1 MSKRLLRNTRGQ
13 VTTRFQPGTV
23 IMTSAIQAIHIPSYE
38 EHPDPSPHTVYRIQI
53 TASVREWPMWRRYS
67 EFVDLHT
74 ELTKSTGSPPP
85 AALPAKHSFSM
96 FRSHSNPT
104 LLDQRRLGL
113 ETYLRAILSAKE
125 DKWRES
131 YEFKQFLGIPIGKNA
146 AIEGRLAGSS
156 SSKTFTLVSWLDE
169 HMELQSS
176 VRDIR
181 ADINKR
187 DALSDRGDI
196 SGSHQCNVQAK
207 KKLLAVQTRIDALD
221 DGLKSLAMGGMS
233 EGELQRRTEMVART
247 RDDCDKL
254 TKMVTVARQ
263 TSRGLGATLER
274 NPAPESDRNALLGRG
289 LATFSKP
296 GRVFGAPPPP
306 QETEETRPLDSN
318 GLLQLQQAKIDDQDT
333 NLAQLS
339 SILQRQKHLGLAINA
354 EVRQHIEMLD
364 QLDQDVDK
372 FGNKLNSAKKQ
383 MNRLG

>member
-1 MSKRLLRNTRGQ
+1 VIRY
-13 VTTRFQPGTV
+13 FQPGT
-23 IMTSAIQAIHIPSYE
+23 MTSAIQAINVPSYHE
-38 EHPDPSPHTVYRIQI
+38 RTDPSPHTVYCIQI
-53 TASVREWPMWRRYS
+53 VASVREWSMWRRYS
-67 EFVDLHT
+67 EFADLHT
-74 ELTKSTGSPPP
+74 ELTKSTDSPPP
-85 AALPAKHSFSM
+85 AALPPKHSFSM

-104 LLDQRRLGL
+104 ILDQRRLGL
-113 ETYLRAILSAKE
+113 ETYLRAILRAKE
-125 DKWRES
+125 DKWRET

-146 AIEGRLAGSS
+146 AIEGRLASTS
-156 SSKTFTLVSWLDE
+156 SSKNFTLVSWLDE

-196 SGSHQCNVQAK
+196 SGSHQSNVQAK
-207 KKLLAVQTRIDALD
+207 KKLIAVQTRIDALD
-221 DGLKSLAMGGMS
+221 DGLKSLAMTGMS
-233 EGELQRRTEMVART
+233 EGELQRRTEMVARM

-274 NPAPESDRNALLGRG
+274 NPAPDSDRNALLGKG
-289 LATFSKP
+289 FATFSKP

-306 QETEETRPLDSN
+306 QETEETRPLGSD

-354 EVRQHIEMLD
+354 EIGQHIDLLD
-364 QLDQDVDK
+364 QLDQDVDR
-372 FGNKLNSAKKQ
+372 FGNKLSAARKQ

>member
-1 MSKRLLRNTRGQ
+1 
-13 VTTRFQPGTV
+13 
-23 IMTSAIQAIHIPSYE
+23 MTSAIQAIHIPAYE
-38 EHPDPSPHTVYRIQI
+38 ERAGPSPHTVYRIRI
-53 TASVREWPMWRRYS
+53 TANVREWLMWRRYS
-67 EFVDLHT
+67 EFADLHT

-85 AALPAKHSFSM
+85 AALPPKHSLSM
-96 FRSHSNPT
+96 FRSRSNPT
-104 LLDQRRLGL
+104 ILGQRRVEL

-131 YEFKQFLGIPIGKNA
+131 YAFKQFLGIPIGKNT
-146 AIEGRLAGSS
+146 AIEGRLATAPSS
-156 SSKTFTLVSWLDE
+156 GTFTLVSWLDE

-196 SGSHQCNVQAK
+196 SGSHQSNVQAK
-207 KKLLAVQTRIDALD
+207 KKLLAVQTRVDALD
-221 DGLKSLAMGGMS
+221 DGLKTLAMAGMS
-233 EGELQRRTEMVART
+233 EGELQRRTEIIARL

-254 TKMVTVARQ
+254 TKMVTVARH

-274 NPAPESDRNALLGRG
+274 NPAQDSDRNALLGKG
-289 LATFSKP
+289 PTSFSKP

-306 QETEETRPLDSN
+306 QETEETRPLDSG
-318 GLLQLQQAKIDDQDT
+318 GLLQLQQAKIDDQDS

-339 SILQRQKHLGLAINA
+339 AILQRQKHLGLAIDA
-354 EVRQHIEMLD
+354 EIKQHIEMLD
-364 QLDQDVDK
+364 QVDQDMDRFGDK
-372 FGNKLNSAKKQ
+372 LGSAKKQ

>member
-1 MSKRLLRNTRGQ
+1 MIAEYARNTRGQ
-13 VTTRFQPGTV
+13 LIGTFPA
-23 IMTSAIQAIHIPSYE
+23 MTSAIQAIHIPAYE
-38 EHPDPSPHTVYRIQI
+38 ERTDPSPHTVYRIQI
-53 TASVREWPMWRRYS
+53 TANVREWLIWRRYS
-67 EFVDLHT
+67 EFADLHT
-74 ELTKSTGSPPP
+74 ELTKSTSSPPP
-85 AALPAKHSFSM
+85 AALPPKHTFSM
-96 FRSHSNPT
+96 FRSHTNPT
-104 LLDQRRLGL
+104 VLEQRRVGL

-125 DKWRES
+125 DKWREC
-131 YEFKQFLGIPIGKNA
+131 YALKQFLGIPIGKNT
-146 AIEGRLAGSS
+146 AIEGRSTAAS

-196 SGSHQCNVQAK
+196 SGSHQSNVQAK
-207 KKLLAVQTRIDALD
+207 KKLLAVQTRVDALD
-221 DGLKSLAMGGMS
+221 DSLKSLAMAGIS
-233 EGELQRRTEMVART
+233 EGELQRRSEMVARL

-263 TSRGLGATLER
+263 TSRGLGAALER
-274 NPAPESDRNALLGRG
+274 NPAPDSDRNALLGKG
-289 LATFSKP
+289 PASFSKP

-318 GLLQLQQAKIDDQDT
+318 GLLQLQQVKMDDQDT

-339 SILQRQKHLGLAINA
+339 AILQRQKHLGLAINA
-354 EVRQHIEMLD
+354 EIGQHIEMLD

-372 FGNKLNSAKKQ
+372 FGNKLSTAKKQ
-383 MNRLG
+383 MNRLK

>member
-1 MSKRLLRNTRGQ
+1 MIGRS
-13 VTTRFQPGTV
+13 QPWT

-38 EHPDPSPHTVYRIQI
+38 ERTDPSPHTVYRIQI

-67 EFVDLHT
+67 EFADLHT
-74 ELTKSTGSPPP
+74 ELTKSTGSSPP
-85 AALPAKHSFSM
+85 ASLPPKRSLSI

-104 LLDQRRLGL
+104 ILDQRKVGL

-131 YEFKQFLGIPIGKNA
+131 YAFKEFLGIPAGKNA
-146 AIEGRLAGSS
+146 VIEGRLAAASS
-156 SSKTFTLVSWLDE
+156 SGNFTLVSWLDE
-169 HMELQSS
+169 HMELQSN

-196 SGSHQCNVQAK
+196 SGSHQSNVQAK
-207 KKLLAVQTRIDALD
+207 KKLIAVQTHVDVLE
-221 DGLKSLAMGGMS
+221 DGLKTLAMAGMS
-233 EGELQRRTEMVART
+233 EGELQRRTEMVARL

-254 TKMVTVARQ
+254 TKMVTVARH

-274 NPAPESDRNALLGRG
+274 NPAPDSDRNNLLGKG

-306 QETEETRPLDSN
+306 QETEETRPLDSG
-318 GLLQLQQAKIDDQDT
+318 GLLQLQQAKIDDQDA

-339 SILQRQKHLGLAINA
+339 AILQRQKHLGLAINS

-364 QLDQDVDK
+364 HLDQDVDR
-372 FGNKLNSAKKQ
+372 FGNKLGAAKKQ
-383 MNRLG
+383 LNRLG

>member
-1 MSKRLLRNTRGQ
+1 
-13 VTTRFQPGTV
+13 
-23 IMTSAIQAIHIPSYE
+23 MTSALHAIHILAYE
-38 EHPDPSPHTVYRIQI
+38 ERADPSPHTVYRIQI
-53 TASVREWPMWRRYS
+53 TANVREWPMWRRYS

-85 AALPAKHSFSM
+85 AALPPKHSFSM
-96 FRSHSNPT
+96 FRSRSNPAI
-104 LLDQRRLGL
+104 LDQRRVEL

-131 YEFKQFLGIPIGKNA
+131 YAFKQFLGIPIGKNTV
-146 AIEGRLAGSS
+146 IEGRLATASS
-156 SSKTFTLVSWLDE
+156 FGTFTLVSWLDE
-169 HMELQSS
+169 HIELQSS

-196 SGSHQCNVQAK
+196 SGSHQSNVQAK
-207 KKLLAVQTRIDALD
+207 KKLLAVQTRVDALED
-221 DGLKSLAMGGMS
+221 SLKTLAMTGMS
-233 EGELQRRTEMVART
+233 EGELQRRTEMAARL

-254 TKMVTVARQ
+254 TKMVTVARN

-274 NPAPESDRNALLGRG
+274 NPAPDSDRSALLGKG
-289 LATFSKP
+289 PASFSKP

-306 QETEETRPLDSN
+306 QETEETRPLDPS
-318 GLLQLQQAKIDDQDT
+318 GLLQLQQAKIDNQDA

-339 SILQRQKHLGLAINA
+339 AILQRQKHLGLAIDS
-354 EVRQHIEMLD
+354 EIKQHIEILD
-364 QLDQDVDK
+364 QLDHDVDR
-372 FGNKLNSAKKQ
+372 FGDKLGAAKKQ